1 MFGRSSQKMS
11 ETFEQLL
18 EESLK
23 GSVMQTGAV
32 ISAEVVDVNGDYVV
46 VNAGLKS
53 ESEIPATQFR
63 DADGAVSVQVGDF
76 VEVAIEALE
85 DGFGN
90 TRLSRERA
98 RRAKSWE
105 TLKVAYENET
115 VVTGFFTGK
124 VKGGFTVSLDEVRA
138 FLPGSLA
145 DVRPVTD
152 SAYLENRELEFKVIK
167 LDQARNNVVVSRRAV
182 VEQEMQEERSALLE
196 NLEEGQVITGI
207 VKNLTDYGA
216 FVNLGGLDGLL
227 HITDIAWKRV
237 KHPSEALNV
246 GDDVTV
252 RVLKFDRERNRV
264 SLGMKQ
270 LGEDPWA
277 DIARRYPEKT
287 RIFGKVT
294 NITDYGAFVE
304 LEEGVEGLVHVS
316 EMDWTN
322 KNVHPNK
329 ICHLGDEVEVMV
341 LEVDSDRRRISLGMK
356 QCTGNPWE
364 EFAATHQRND
374 KITGEIKSIT
384 DFGVFIGLEGGIDG
398 LIHLSDLSWE
408 REGEDAVRGFKKG
421 DQITA
426 VVLSVDP
433 DRERISLGIKQAQD
447 DPFNAFVGAH
457 SKGASV
463 KGVISSVDARG
474 AIVELGDGVE
484 GYLRATEL
492 SRDYV
497 ADARSVLT
505 DGSEV
510 EAKVT
515 SIDRKTRRITL
526 SIKALEAEIEDKA
539 VQQYSGQVSAMTSLG
554 DKLKEELDKQD
565 S

>member
-1 MFGRSSQKMS
+1 
-11 ETFEQLL
+11 
-18 EESLK
+18 
-23 GSVMQTGAV
+23 MQTGAV

-105 TLKVAYENET
+105 TLKVAFENES
-115 VVTGFFTGK
+115 VVTGFLTGK

-246 GDDVTV
+246 GDEVTV

-329 ICHLGDEVEVMV
+329 VCHLGDEVEVMV

-398 LIHLSDLSWE
+398 LIHLSDLSWD
-408 REGEDAVRGFKKG
+408 REGEDAVRDFKKG

-463 KGVISSVDARG
+463 KGTISSVDVRG
-474 AIVELGDGVE
+474 AVVELGEGVE

-497 ADARSVLT
+497 EDARSVLSA
-505 DGSEV
+505 GAEV

>member
-1 MFGRSSQKMS
+1 MS

-105 TLKVAYENET
+105 TLKVAFESES
-115 VVTGFFTGK
+115 VVTGFLTGK

-152 SAYLENRELEFKVIK
+152 SVYLENRELEFKVIK
-167 LDQARNNVVVSRRAV
+167 LDQGRNNVVVSRRAV

-246 GDDVTV
+246 GDEVTV

-329 ICHLGDEVEVMV
+329 VCHLGDEVEVMV
-341 LEVDSDRRRISLGMK
+341 LEVDSERRRISLGMK
-356 QCTGNPWE
+356 QCTGNPWD

-398 LIHLSDLSWE
+398 LIHLSDLSWD
-408 REGEDAVRGFKKG
+408 REGEDAVRDFKKG

-447 DPFNAFVGAH
+447 DPFNAYVGAH

-463 KGVISSVDARG
+463 KGVISSVDAKG
-474 AIVELGDGVE
+474 AVVELGEGVE

-497 ADARSVLT
+497 EDARSILSA
-505 DGSEV
+505 GSEV
-510 EAKVT
+510 EAKIT

-539 VQQYSGQVSAMTSLG
+539 VQQYSGQASAMTSLG

-565 S
+565 G

>member
-1 MFGRSSQKMS
+1 MS
-11 ETFEQLL
+11 ENFEQLL
-18 EESLK
+18 EESFK
-23 GSVMQTGAV
+23 NSVMQTGAV
-32 ISAEVVDVNGDYVV
+32 IVAEVVDLNSDYII

-63 DADGAVSVQVGDF
+63 DADGSVSIQIGDQ

-98 RRAKSWE
+98 RRVKSWE
-105 TLKVAYENET
+105 ALKTAFDSEAI
-115 VVTGFFTGK
+115 VTGFLTGK
-124 VKGGFTVSLDEVRA
+124 VKGGFTISLDEVRA

-182 VEQEMQEERSALLE
+182 VEQEMQEERSELLK
-196 NLEEGQVITGI
+196 NLEEGQVVTGI

-246 GDDVTV
+246 GDEVTV

-270 LGEDPWA
+270 LGEDPWS

-341 LEVDSDRRRISLGMK
+341 LEVDSERRRISLGMK
-356 QCTGNPWE
+356 QCSGNPWD
-364 EFAATHQRND
+364 EFAAAHQRND

-398 LIHLSDLSWE
+398 LIHLSDLSWD
-408 REGEDAVRGFKKG
+408 REGEDAVRDFQKG

-426 VVLSVDP
+426 IVLSVDP
-433 DRERISLGIKQAQD
+433 ERERISLGVKQALE
-447 DPFNAFVGAH
+447 DPFSAFVGGH

-463 KGVISSVDARG
+463 KGRVTSVDAKG
-474 AIVELGDGVE
+474 AVVDLGEGVE

-497 ADARSVLT
+497 EDARSVLSV
-505 DGSEV
+505 DAEV
-510 EAKVT
+510 EAKIS

-526 SIKALEAEIEDKA
+526 SIKALDAEVEGQT
-539 VQQYSGQVSAMTSLG
+539 VQQYSGQATLRTSLG
-554 DKLKEELDKQD
+554 DKLKEELNKQD
-565 S
+565 G

>member
-1 MFGRSSQKMS
+1 MS
-11 ETFEQLL
+11 ENFEQLL

-32 ISAEVVDVNGDYVV
+32 ISAEVVEINGDYVV

-63 DADGAVSVQVGDF
+63 DADGAVSVEIGDY

-98 RRAKSWE
+98 RRVKSWE
-105 TLKVAYENET
+105 TLKVAFDNESI
-115 VVTGFFTGK
+115 VTGFLTGK

-152 SAYLENRELEFKVIK
+152 SGYLENRELEFKVIK
-167 LDQARNNVVVSRRAV
+167 LDQGRNNVVVSRRAV

-196 NLEEGQVITGI
+196 NLEEGQIITGV

-246 GDDVTV
+246 GDEVTV

-398 LIHLSDLSWE
+398 LIHLSDLSWD
-408 REGEDAVRGFKKG
+408 REGEDAVRDFKKG

-433 DRERISLGIKQAQD
+433 ERERISLGIKQAQE
-447 DPFNAFVGAH
+447 DPFNAYVGAH

-463 KGVISSVDARG
+463 KGVITSVDAKG
-474 AIVELGDGVE
+474 AVVELGEGVE

-492 SRDYV
+492 SREYV
-497 ADARSVLT
+497 EDARSVLNP
-505 DGSEV
+505 GSDIA
-510 EAKVT
+510 AKIT

-526 SIKALEAEIEDKA
+526 SIKALETEIEGKA
-539 VQQYSGQVSAMTSLG
+539 VQQYSGQVSAKTSLG
-554 DKLKEELDKQD
+554 DKLKEEFEKQD
-565 S
+565 T

>member
-1 MFGRSSQKMS
+1 MS
-11 ETFEQLL
+11 ENFEQLL

-23 GSVMQTGAV
+23 NSVMQTGAV
-32 ISAEVVDVNGDYVV
+32 IVAEVVDLNSDYVI

-63 DADGAVSVQVGDF
+63 DADGSVSIQIGDQ

-98 RRAKSWE
+98 RRVKSWE
-105 TLKVAYENET
+105 ALKTAFDNEA
-115 VVTGFFTGK
+115 VVTGFLTGK
-124 VKGGFTVSLDEVRA
+124 VKGGFTISLDEVRA

-182 VEQEMQEERSALLE
+182 VEQEMQEERSELLK
-196 NLEEGQVITGI
+196 NLEEGQVVTGI

-246 GDDVTV
+246 GDEVTV

-270 LGEDPWA
+270 LGEDPWS

-341 LEVDSDRRRISLGMK
+341 LEVDSERRRISLGMK
-356 QCTGNPWE
+356 QCSGNPWD
-364 EFAATHQRND
+364 EFAAAHQRND

-398 LIHLSDLSWE
+398 LIHLSDLSWD
-408 REGEDAVRGFKKG
+408 REGEDAVRDFQKG

-426 VVLSVDP
+426 IVLSVDP
-433 DRERISLGIKQAQD
+433 ERERISLGVKQALE
-447 DPFNAFVGAH
+447 DPFSAFVGGH

-463 KGVISSVDARG
+463 KGKVTSVDAKG
-474 AIVELGDGVE
+474 AVVDLGDGVE

-497 ADARSVLT
+497 EDARSVLSV
-505 DGSEV
+505 DAEV
-510 EAKVT
+510 EAKIS

-526 SIKALEAEIEDKA
+526 SIKALDAEVEGQT
-539 VQQYSGQVSAMTSLG
+539 VQQYSGQTNLRTSLG
-554 DKLKEELDKQD
+554 DKLKEELNKQD
-565 S
+565 G

>member
-1 MFGRSSQKMS
+1 MS
-11 ETFEQLL
+11 ENFEQLL
-18 EESLK
+18 EESFK
-23 GSVMQTGAV
+23 NSVMQTGAV
-32 ISAEVVDVNGDYVV
+32 IVAEVVDLNSDYII

-53 ESEIPATQFR
+53 VSEIPATQFR
-63 DADGAVSVQVGDF
+63 DADGSGSIQIGDQ

-98 RRAKSWE
+98 RRVKSWE
-105 TLKVAYENET
+105 ALKTAFDSEAI
-115 VVTGFFTGK
+115 VTGFLTGK
-124 VKGGFTVSLDEVRA
+124 VKGGFTISLDEVRA

-182 VEQEMQEERSALLE
+182 VEQEMQEERSELLK
-196 NLEEGQVITGI
+196 NLEEGQVVTGI

-246 GDDVTV
+246 GDEVTV

-270 LGEDPWA
+270 LGEDPWS

-341 LEVDSDRRRISLGMK
+341 LEVDSERRRISLGMK
-356 QCTGNPWE
+356 QCSGNPWD
-364 EFAATHQRND
+364 EFAAAHQRND

-398 LIHLSDLSWE
+398 LIHLSDLSWD
-408 REGEDAVRGFKKG
+408 REGEDAVRDFQKG

-426 VVLSVDP
+426 IVLSVDP
-433 DRERISLGIKQAQD
+433 ERERISLGVKQALE
-447 DPFNAFVGAH
+447 DPFSAFVGGH

-463 KGVISSVDARG
+463 KGKVTSVDAKG
-474 AIVELGDGVE
+474 AVVDLGDGVE

-497 ADARSVLT
+497 EDARSVLSV
-505 DGSEV
+505 DAEV
-510 EAKVT
+510 EAKIS

-526 SIKALEAEIEDKA
+526 SIKALDAEVEGQT
-539 VQQYSGQVSAMTSLG
+539 VQQYSGQATLRTSLG
-554 DKLKEELDKQD
+554 DKLKEELNKQD
-565 S
+565 G

>member
-1 MFGRSSQKMS
+1 MS
-11 ETFEQLL
+11 ENFEQLL
-18 EESLK
+18 EESLQNA
-23 GSVMQTGAV
+23 VMQTGAV
-32 ISAEVVDVNGDYVV
+32 ILAEVVEINGDYII

-63 DADGAVSVQVGDF
+63 DADGSVSIQIGDQ

-105 TLKVAYENET
+105 VLKEAFDKESI
-115 VVTGFFTGK
+115 VTGFLTGK

-182 VEQEMQEERSALLE
+182 VEKEMMAERSALLE
-196 NLEEGQVITGI
+196 NLEEGQIVTGV

-246 GDDVTV
+246 GDEVTV

-270 LGEDPWA
+270 LGDDPWA

-329 ICHLGDEVEVMV
+329 ICQLGDEVEVMV
-341 LEVDSDRRRISLGMK
+341 LEVDSERRRISLGMK
-356 QCTGNPWE
+356 QCSGNPWE

-374 KITGEIKSIT
+374 RITGEIKSIT

-398 LIHLSDLSWE
+398 LIHLSDLSWD
-408 REGEDAVRGFKKG
+408 REGDDAVRDFKKG
-421 DQITA
+421 DQIEA
-426 VVLSVDP
+426 IVLSVDP
-433 DRERISLGIKQAQD
+433 ERERISLGVKQAQE
-447 DPFNAFVGAH
+447 DPFSAFAGGHA
-457 SKGASV
+457 KGTTV
-463 KGVISSVDARG
+463 KGVVTSVDAKG
-474 AIVELGDGVE
+474 AVVDLGDGVE

-497 ADARSVLT
+497 EDARSVLSV
-505 DGSEV
+505 GAEV

-526 SIKALEAEIEDKA
+526 SIKALDAEIEDQT
-539 VQQYSGQVSAMTSLG
+539 VQQYSGQAAVRTSLG
-554 DKLKEELDKQD
+554 DKLKEELEKQD
-565 S
+565 A

>member
-1 MFGRSSQKMS
+1 MS
-11 ETFEQLL
+11 ENFEQLL
-18 EESLK
+18 EESLQNA
-23 GSVMQTGAV
+23 VMQTGAV
-32 ISAEVVDVNGDYVV
+32 ILAEVVEINGDYII

-63 DADGAVSVQVGDF
+63 DADGSVSIQIGDQ

-105 TLKVAYENET
+105 VLKNAFENESI
-115 VVTGFFTGK
+115 VTGFLTGK

-182 VEQEMQEERSALLE
+182 VEKEMMAERSALLE
-196 NLEEGQVITGI
+196 NLEEGQVVTGV

-246 GDDVTV
+246 GDEVTV

-270 LGEDPWA
+270 LGDDPWA
-277 DIARRYPEKT
+277 DIARRYPERT

-329 ICHLGDEVEVMV
+329 ICQLGDEVEVMV
-341 LEVDSDRRRISLGMK
+341 LEVDSERRRISLGMK
-356 QCTGNPWE
+356 QCKGNPWE

-408 REGEDAVRGFKKG
+408 REGDDAVRDFKKG
-421 DQITA
+421 DQVEAI
-426 VVLSVDP
+426 VLSVDP
-433 DRERISLGIKQAQD
+433 ERERISLGVKQAQE
-447 DPFNAFVGAH
+447 DPFSAFAGGHA
-457 SKGASV
+457 KGTTV
-463 KGVISSVDARG
+463 KGSVTSVDAKG
-474 AIVELGDGVE
+474 AVVDLGDGVE

-497 ADARSVLT
+497 EDARSVLSV
-505 DGSEV
+505 GAEV

-526 SIKALEAEIEDKA
+526 SIKALDAEIEDQT
-539 VQQYSGQVSAMTSLG
+539 VQQYSGQTTVRTSLG
-554 DKLKEELDKQD
+554 DKLKEELQKQD
-565 S
+565 A

>member
-1 MFGRSSQKMS
+1 MS
-11 ETFEQLL
+11 ENFEQLL
-18 EESLK
+18 EESFK
-23 GSVMQTGAV
+23 NSVMQTGAV
-32 ISAEVVDVNGDYVV
+32 IVAEVVDLNSDYVI

-63 DADGAVSVQVGDF
+63 DADGSVSIQIGDQ

-98 RRAKSWE
+98 RRVKSWE
-105 TLKVAYENET
+105 ALKTAFDNEAI
-115 VVTGFFTGK
+115 VTGFLTGK
-124 VKGGFTVSLDEVRA
+124 VKGGFTISLDEVRA

-182 VEQEMQEERSALLE
+182 VEQEMQEERSELLK
-196 NLEEGQVITGI
+196 NLEEGQVVTGI

-246 GDDVTV
+246 GDEVTV

-270 LGEDPWA
+270 LGEDPWS

-341 LEVDSDRRRISLGMK
+341 LEVDSERRRISLGMK
-356 QCTGNPWE
+356 QCSGNPWD
-364 EFAATHQRND
+364 EFAAAHQRND

-398 LIHLSDLSWE
+398 LIHLSDLSWD
-408 REGEDAVRGFKKG
+408 REGEDAVRDFKKG

-426 VVLSVDP
+426 IVLSVDP
-433 DRERISLGIKQAQD
+433 ERERISLGVKQALE
-447 DPFNAFVGAH
+447 DPFSAFVGGH

-463 KGVISSVDARG
+463 NGKVTSVDAKG
-474 AIVELGDGVE
+474 AVVDLGDGVE

-497 ADARSVLT
+497 EDARSVLSV
-505 DGSEV
+505 DAEID
-510 EAKVT
+510 AKIS

-526 SIKALEAEIEDKA
+526 SVKALDAEVEGQT
-539 VQQYSGQVSAMTSLG
+539 VQQYSGQATLRTSLG
-554 DKLKEELDKQD
+554 DKLKEELNKQD
-565 S
+565 G

>member
-1 MFGRSSQKMS
+1 MS
-11 ETFEQLL
+11 ENFEQLL
-18 EESLK
+18 EESFK
-23 GSVMQTGAV
+23 NSVMQTGAV
-32 ISAEVVDVNGDYVV
+32 IVAEVVDLNSDYII

-63 DADGAVSVQVGDF
+63 DADGSVSIQIGDQ

-98 RRAKSWE
+98 RRVKSWE
-105 TLKVAYENET
+105 ALKTAFDSEAI
-115 VVTGFFTGK
+115 VTGFLTGK
-124 VKGGFTVSLDEVRA
+124 VKGGFTISLDEVRA

-182 VEQEMQEERSALLE
+182 VEQEMQEERSELLK
-196 NLEEGQVITGI
+196 NLEEGQVVTGI

-246 GDDVTV
+246 GDEVTV

-270 LGEDPWA
+270 LGEDPWS

-341 LEVDSDRRRISLGMK
+341 LEVDSERRRISLGMK
-356 QCTGNPWE
+356 QCSGNPWD
-364 EFAATHQRND
+364 EFAAAHQRND

-398 LIHLSDLSWE
+398 LIHLSDLSWD
-408 REGEDAVRGFKKG
+408 REGEDAVRDFQKG

-426 VVLSVDP
+426 IVLSVDP
-433 DRERISLGIKQAQD
+433 ERERISLGVKQALE
-447 DPFNAFVGAH
+447 DPFSAFVGGH
-457 SKGASV
+457 SKGVSV
-463 KGVISSVDARG
+463 KGKVTSVDAKG
-474 AIVELGDGVE
+474 AVVDLGDGVE

-497 ADARSVLT
+497 EDARSVLSV
-505 DGSEV
+505 DAEV
-510 EAKVT
+510 EAKIS

-526 SIKALEAEIEDKA
+526 SIKALDAEVEGQT
-539 VQQYSGQVSAMTSLG
+539 VQQYSGQATLRTSLG
-554 DKLKEELDKQD
+554 DKLKEELNKQD
-565 S
+565 G

>member
-1 MFGRSSQKMS
+1 MS
-11 ETFEQLL
+11 ENFEQLL
-18 EESLK
+18 EESFK
-23 GSVMQTGAV
+23 NSIMQIGAV
-32 ISAEVVDVNGDYVV
+32 IVAEVIDLNNDYVI

-63 DADGAVSVQVGDF
+63 DADGSVSIQIGDQ

-98 RRAKSWE
+98 RRVKSWE
-105 TLKVAYENET
+105 ALKTAFDNEAI
-115 VVTGFFTGK
+115 VTGFLTGK
-124 VKGGFTVSLDEVRA
+124 VKGGFTISLDEVRA

-182 VEQEMQEERSALLE
+182 VEQEMQEERSELLK
-196 NLEEGQVITGI
+196 NLEEGQVVTGI
-207 VKNLTDYGA
+207 VKNLADYGA

-246 GDDVTV
+246 GDEVTV

-270 LGEDPWA
+270 LGEDPWS

-341 LEVDSDRRRISLGMK
+341 LEVDSERRRISLGMK
-356 QCTGNPWE
+356 QCSGNPWD
-364 EFAATHQRND
+364 EFAAAHQRND

-398 LIHLSDLSWE
+398 LIHLSDLSWD
-408 REGEDAVRGFKKG
+408 REGEDAVRDFKKG

-426 VVLSVDP
+426 IVLSVDP
-433 DRERISLGIKQAQD
+433 ERERISLGVKQALE
-447 DPFNAFVGAH
+447 DPFSAFVGGH

-463 KGVISSVDARG
+463 KGKVTSVDAKG
-474 AIVELGDGVE
+474 AVVDLGDGVE

-497 ADARSVLT
+497 EDARSVLSV
-505 DGSEV
+505 DAEV
-510 EAKVT
+510 EAKIS

-526 SIKALEAEIEDKA
+526 SIKALDAEVEGQT
-539 VQQYSGQVSAMTSLG
+539 VQQYSGQTTLRTSLG
-554 DKLKEELDKQD
+554 DKLKEELNKQD

>member
-1 MFGRSSQKMS
+1 MS

-105 TLKVAYENET
+105 TLKVAFENES
-115 VVTGFFTGK
+115 VVTGFLTGK

-246 GDDVTV
+246 GDEVTV

-329 ICHLGDEVEVMV
+329 VCHLGDEVEVMV

-374 KITGEIKSIT
+374 KIAGEIKSIT

-398 LIHLSDLSWE
+398 LIHLSDLSWD
-408 REGEDAVRGFKKG
+408 REGEDAVRDFKKG

-463 KGVISSVDARG
+463 KGTISSVDVRG
-474 AIVELGDGVE
+474 AVLELGEGVE

-497 ADARSVLT
+497 EDARSVLSA
-505 DGSEV
+505 GAEV

>member
-1 MFGRSSQKMS
+1 MS
-11 ETFEQLL
+11 ENFEQLL
-18 EESLK
+18 EESLQNA
-23 GSVMQTGAV
+23 VMQTGAV
-32 ISAEVVDVNGDYVV
+32 ILAEVVEINGDYII

-63 DADGAVSVQVGDF
+63 DADGSVSIQIGDQ
-76 VEVAIEALE
+76 VEVAIEAIE

-105 TLKVAYENET
+105 VLKNAFENESI
-115 VVTGFFTGK
+115 VTGFLTGK

-182 VEQEMQEERSALLE
+182 VEKEMMAERSALLE
-196 NLEEGQVITGI
+196 NLEEGQVVTGV

-246 GDDVTV
+246 GDEVTV

-270 LGEDPWA
+270 LGDDPWA

-294 NITDYGAFVE
+294 NITDYGSFVE

-329 ICHLGDEVEVMV
+329 ICQLGDEVEVMV
-341 LEVDSDRRRISLGMK
+341 LEVDSERRRISLGMK
-356 QCTGNPWE
+356 QCKGNPWE

-408 REGEDAVRGFKKG
+408 REGDDAVRDFKKG
-421 DQITA
+421 DQVEAI
-426 VVLSVDP
+426 VLSVDP
-433 DRERISLGIKQAQD
+433 ERERISLGVKQAQE
-447 DPFNAFVGAH
+447 DPFSAFAGGHA
-457 SKGASV
+457 KGTTV
-463 KGVISSVDARG
+463 KGSVTSVDAKG
-474 AIVELGDGVE
+474 AVVDLGDGVE

-497 ADARSVLT
+497 EDARSVLSV
-505 DGSEV
+505 GAEV

-526 SIKALEAEIEDKA
+526 SIKALDAEIEDQT
-539 VQQYSGQVSAMTSLG
+539 VQQYSGQATVRTSLG
-554 DKLKEELDKQD
+554 DKLKEELQKQD
-565 S
+565 A

>member
-1 MFGRSSQKMS
+1 MFGRAPQKMS

-105 TLKVAYENET
+105 TLKVAFENES
-115 VVTGFFTGK
+115 VVTGFLTGK

-246 GDDVTV
+246 GDEVTV

-287 RIFGKVT
+287 RILARSRTLRTTGHLLNLKKAWKVWFT
-294 NITDYGAFVE
+294 SLRWIGRIKSSSQQGLSPRGRGRGYGVGGRFRSTQNFARNE
-304 LEEGVEGLVHVS
+304 AMH
-316 EMDWTN
+316 
-322 KNVHPNK
+322 
-329 ICHLGDEVEVMV
+329 
-341 LEVDSDRRRISLGMK
+341 
-356 QCTGNPWE
+356 GNPWE
-364 EFAATHQRND
+364 EFAAPSAQR
-374 KITGEIKSIT
+374 
-384 DFGVFIGLEGGIDG
+384 
-398 LIHLSDLSWE
+398 
-408 REGEDAVRGFKKG
+408 
-421 DQITA
+421 
-426 VVLSVDP
+426 
-433 DRERISLGIKQAQD
+433 QD
-447 DPFNAFVGAH
+447 Y
-457 SKGASV
+457 
-463 KGVISSVDARG
+463 R
-474 AIVELGDGVE
+474 
-484 GYLRATEL
+484 
-492 SRDYV
+492 
-497 ADARSVLT
+497 
-505 DGSEV
+505 
-510 EAKVT
+510 
-515 SIDRKTRRITL
+515 
-526 SIKALEAEIEDKA
+526 
-539 VQQYSGQVSAMTSLG
+539 
-554 DKLKEELDKQD
+554 
-565 S
+565 

>member
-1 MFGRSSQKMS
+1 MS
-11 ETFEQLL
+11 ENFEQLL
-18 EESLK
+18 EESFK
-23 GSVMQTGAV
+23 NSVMQTGAV
-32 ISAEVVDVNGDYVV
+32 IVAEVVDLNSDYII

-63 DADGAVSVQVGDF
+63 DADGSVSIQIGDQ

-98 RRAKSWE
+98 RRVKSWE
-105 TLKVAYENET
+105 ALKTAFDSEAI
-115 VVTGFFTGK
+115 VTGFLTGK
-124 VKGGFTVSLDEVRA
+124 VKGGFTISLDEVRA

-182 VEQEMQEERSALLE
+182 VEQEMQEERSELLK
-196 NLEEGQVITGI
+196 NLEEGQVVTGI

-246 GDDVTV
+246 GDEVTV

-270 LGEDPWA
+270 LGEDPWS

-341 LEVDSDRRRISLGMK
+341 LEVDSERRRISLGMK
-356 QCTGNPWE
+356 QCSGNPWD
-364 EFAATHQRND
+364 EFAAAHQRND

-398 LIHLSDLSWE
+398 LIHLSDLSWD
-408 REGEDAVRGFKKG
+408 REGEDAVRDFQKG

-426 VVLSVDP
+426 IVLSVDP
-433 DRERISLGIKQAQD
+433 ERERISLGVKQALE
-447 DPFNAFVGAH
+447 DPFSAFVGGH

-463 KGVISSVDARG
+463 KGKVTSVDAKG
-474 AIVELGDGVE
+474 AVVDLGDGVE

-497 ADARSVLT
+497 EDARSVLSV
-505 DGSEV
+505 DGEV
-510 EAKVT
+510 EAKIS

-526 SIKALEAEIEDKA
+526 SIKALDAEVEGQT
-539 VQQYSGQVSAMTSLG
+539 VQQYSGQATLRTSLG
-554 DKLKEELDKQD
+554 DKLKEELNKQD
-565 S
+565 G

>member
-1 MFGRSSQKMS
+1 MS
-11 ETFEQLL
+11 ENFEQLL

-23 GSVMQTGAV
+23 NSVMQTGAV
-32 ISAEVVDVNGDYVV
+32 IVAEVVDLNSDYVI

-63 DADGAVSVQVGDF
+63 DADGSVSIQIGDQ

-98 RRAKSWE
+98 RRVKSWE
-105 TLKVAYENET
+105 ALKTAFDDEA
-115 VVTGFFTGK
+115 VVTGFLTGK
-124 VKGGFTVSLDEVRA
+124 VKGGFTISLDEVRA

-182 VEQEMQEERSALLE
+182 VEQEMQEERSELLK
-196 NLEEGQVITGI
+196 NLEEGQVVTGI

-246 GDDVTV
+246 GDEVTV

-270 LGEDPWA
+270 LGEDPWS

-341 LEVDSDRRRISLGMK
+341 LEVDSERRRISLGMK
-356 QCTGNPWE
+356 QCSGNPWD
-364 EFAATHQRND
+364 EFAAAHQRND

-398 LIHLSDLSWE
+398 LIHLSDLSWD
-408 REGEDAVRGFKKG
+408 REGEDAVRDFQKG

-426 VVLSVDP
+426 IVLSVDP
-433 DRERISLGIKQAQD
+433 ERERISLGVKQALE
-447 DPFNAFVGAH
+447 DPFSAFVGGH

-463 KGVISSVDARG
+463 KGKVTSVDAKG
-474 AIVELGDGVE
+474 AVVDLGDGVE

-497 ADARSVLT
+497 EDARSVLSV
-505 DGSEV
+505 DAEV
-510 EAKVT
+510 EAKIS

-526 SIKALEAEIEDKA
+526 SIKALDAEVEGQT
-539 VQQYSGQVSAMTSLG
+539 VQQYSGQTTLRTSLG
-554 DKLKEELDKQD
+554 DKLKEELNKQD
-565 S
+565 G